1 MADVSHLTNHYIPPK
16 TMMPSSTARA
26 TMMQPSDR
34 LPNTRMK
41 ERIVTTIEKQEL
53 RELPTQTEY
62 LQPGQQPYGIG
73 AASSSSSNNQGGGM
87 PARGHSG
94 ELPLEMMIPR
104 ELLSPPP
111 PPPPPRSQ
119 EEQPIVAPATQYLAP
134 MESTESTNQRQQN
147 SMPMRQYLAPPMTS
161 SDEPQQMNSITADSN
176 HHFAPDVNA
185 HDQQETLQDTSAPS
199 RQYLSPM
206 SMSIQEH
213 ESREASM
220 AMPNNQYLAP
230 APTMPSSGQQLQQQS
245 APAVH
250 YLPPQQQ
257 MLEMPPR
264 QYLAPQ
270 IQRHEMQ
277 MHQQMEPEQR
287 SQAMPA
293 SSYLPPTSNMSPPT
307 LEMSSPSME
316 VVPQMEPT
324 REYLSPFGE
333 AENVAEAAQ
342 ESAKEATAMF
352 EEQSAHQPTP
362 PALAEEPASYYL
374 PPQSP
379 AAQQLNY
386 QQQYQASQP
395 TPQPEQM
402 PPVEF
407 VLRHHQLMTQPG
419 SVDDDAPVF
428 FAQFQSMSS
437 AASPT
442 AQTAAEP
449 MPAHFLS
456 DDGYHYRN
464 GGSGEG
470 LSNANLDVRRFRVRH

>member
-1 MADVSHLTNHYIPPK
+1 
-16 TMMPSSTARA
+16 
-26 TMMQPSDR
+26 
-34 LPNTRMK
+34 
-41 ERIVTTIEKQEL
+41 
-53 RELPTQTEY
+53 
-62 LQPGQQPYGIG
+62 
-73 AASSSSSNNQGGGM
+73 
-87 PARGHSG
+87 
-94 ELPLEMMIPR
+94 
-104 ELLSPPP
+104 
-111 PPPPPRSQ
+111 
-119 EEQPIVAPATQYLAP
+119 
-134 MESTESTNQRQQN
+134 
-147 SMPMRQYLAPPMTS
+147 MPMRQYLAPPMTS

-185 HDQQETLQDTSAPS
+185 HDQQETLQESSAPS

-206 SMSIQEH
+206 SMPIQEH
-213 ESREASM
+213 ESREASV

-230 APTMPSSGQQLQQQS
+230 PPTMPSSGQQLQQQS

-277 MHQQMEPEQR
+277 MHQKMEPEQR

-293 SSYLPPTSNMSPPT
+293 SSYLPPTSKMSPPT
-307 LEMSSPSME
+307 LEMSSPLME
-316 VVPQMEPT
+316 VVPEMEPT

-386 QQQYQASQP
+386 QPQYQVSQP

-419 SVDDDAPVF
+419 SVDDAPVF

-442 AQTAAEP
+442 VQTAAEP
-449 MPAHFLS
+449 MPAHILS

-464 GGSGEG
+464 GGSSEG
-470 LSNANLDVRRFRVRH
+470 LSNANLDVRRFRARH